1 MNLYISAA
9 IKELQEKLNAYLAL
23 LNYRY
28 SNLCVKAELGALMP
42 VTVAAEKEYNIEDVA
57 KVATP
62 DEYHFEIYPNHQDY
76 QKPIIEAV
84 FDVHPEFKMEVEN
97 DPGDS
102 GTTHIVYTMP
112 EVDKNRRD
120 LLNSTAKVF
129 YEECNVDIEK
139 ECGKYILSMSDLDGH
154 LSPEEFREISMVL
167 KHTREDYREKSK
179 DLHEKK
185 LAEIEEA
192 YQQYLSKQEEAVVDK
207 QIDFTKGFRM
217 NPDNY

>member
-62 DEYHFEIYPNHQDY
+62 DEYHFEIYPNHRDY
-76 QKPIIEAV
+76 QKHIIEAV
-84 FDVHPEFKMEVEN
+84 FDVHPEFKMEVEK

-185 LAEIEEA
+185 LVEIEEA
-192 YQQYLSKQEEAVVDK
+192 YQQYLSKQEETVLDE

>member
-76 QKPIIEAV
+76 QKPIVEAV
-84 FDVHPEFKMEVEN
+84 FDVHPEFKMEVEK

-139 ECGKYILSMSDLDGH
+139 ECGKYISSMSGLDGH

-192 YQQYLSKQEEAVVDK
+192 YQQYLSKQEEAVVDE

>member
-76 QKPIIEAV
+76 QKHIVEAV

-112 EVDKNRRD
+112 DVNKDRRD
-120 LLNSTAKVF
+120 LLKNTAKVF
-129 YEECNVDIEK
+129 YEECNIEIEK
-139 ECGKYILSMSDLDGH
+139 ECGKYITSLSDLDGR
-154 LSPEEFREISMVL
+154 LPMEEVSEISMVL
-167 KHTREDYREKSK
+167 KHIREDYREKSN
-179 DLHEKK
+179 DLYQQK
-185 LAEIEEA
+185 LAEIEEG
-192 YQQYLSKQEEAVVDK
+192 YQQYLSKEEKTVTNE
-207 QIDFTKGFRM
+207 QIDFKKGFRM

>member
-62 DEYHFEIYPNHQDY
+62 DEYRLEVYPNHEDY
-76 QKPIIEAV
+76 QKPIIEAI
-84 FDVHPEFKMEVEN
+84 FDVHPEFKMEVVD
-97 DPGDS
+97 DPGDT

-112 EVDKNRRD
+112 DVNKDRRD
-120 LLNSTAKVF
+120 LLKNTAKVF
-129 YEECNVDIEK
+129 YEECNIEIEK
-139 ECGKYILSMSDLDGH
+139 ECGKYITSLSDLDGR
-154 LSPEEFREISMVL
+154 LPMEEVSEISMVL
-167 KHTREDYREKSK
+167 KHIREDYREKSN
-179 DLHEKK
+179 DLYQQK
-185 LAEIEEA
+185 LAEIEEG
-192 YQQYLSKQEEAVVDK
+192 YQQYLSKEEKTVTNE
-207 QIDFTKGFRM
+207 QIDFKKGFRM

>member
-62 DEYHFEIYPNHQDY
+62 DEYHFEIYPNHRDY
-76 QKPIIEAV
+76 QKHIIEAV
-84 FDVHPEFKMEVEN
+84 FDVHPEFKMEVEK

-139 ECGKYILSMSDLDGH
+139 ECGKYISSMSGLDGH

-192 YQQYLSKQEEAVVDK
+192 YQQYLSKQEETVLDE